1 MCMVSPDLPSRMSR
15 NGRTF
20 DSLSELT
27 FSEIHRRVAWGI
39 VGLLAGTAIGS
50 CNHQSLSHRGRH
62 LSIPSCTIDLW
73 ISECHSSLSRLP
85 AWPVLR
91 SPLLERPGIGSA
103 LHASHA
109 TKCYVFRLF
118 REFGKPGFRR
128 KLLINRELW
137 PFVSRSSFDEN

>member
-1 MCMVSPDLPSRMSR
+1 MLLLISRCAGVFLR
-15 NGRTF
+15 KTLKPNVL
-20 DSLSELT
+20 SLT
-27 FSEIHRRVAWGI
+27 
-39 VGLLAGTAIGS
+39 
-50 CNHQSLSHRGRH
+50 
-62 LSIPSCTIDLW
+62 
-73 ISECHSSLSRLP
+73 ECHSSLSRLP

-103 LHASHA
+103 WHASHA

-118 REFGKPGFRR
+118 REFGKPAFRR